1 MFVVIIICLNFSM
14 FYLFYSRSKET
25 KKKGMKKKEKKKT
38 VKIIATLTF
47 FHYKTRK
54 KTGKPFIP

>member
-25 KKKGMKKKEKKKT
+25 KKKHEKKKRRKKT
-38 VKIIATLTF
+38 VKNYFNPNFL
-47 FHYKTRK
+47 
-54 KTGKPFIP
+54 PLQN

>member
-25 KKKGMKKKEKKKT
+25 KKKRHEKKREEKNC
-38 VKIIATLTF
+38 KNYCNPNFL
-47 FHYKTRK
+47 
-54 KTGKPFIP
+54 PLQN